1 MKTEEAM
8 FIASVNKIAKDLKAL
23 NSLYSSLK
31 LSPEGSEFLSES
43 IDDALS
49 ILEEIVEDVTME
61 IKNRS

>member
-8 FIASVNKIAKDLKAL
+8 FIASVKKIAKDLKAL
-23 NSLYSSLK
+23 NSLSSSLN
-31 LSPEGSEFLSES
+31 LSSEGADFLSES

-49 ILEEIVEDVTME
+49 ILEEISEDVTME